1 MLILVVAIAVAVYLS
16 LLGRINALQRRVS
29 ALESKLD
36 VQQHLQRKHETPAA
50 VMEPARPVPTPA
62 PSEQYRKIS
71 QESEQAAPAVDKID
85 IGGQEEEDAA
95 TGMQPAAPS
104 AWEQTTASIFALIK
118 KNPFATAGVLMMLIG
133 AGFLFSLLA
142 INNILPPSV
151 RILSVALAGVAVF
164 AVGLRQATSRTLL
177 GLNLQGGALALE
189 YLCTLW
195 AYQGYNL
202 IGTSTAFVCLAGLST
217 LAFAWSVRTERVLF
231 AFIGLAGALLTP
243 IIASTGE
250 GTFAALSLYATWISL
265 LSVAVGLRLHAPS
278 LVGAALA
285 GSSALLGAAVDLPR
299 GTTSYTIAMALCMA
313 LAYNAAALFWTN
325 RADYL
330 NGARRA
336 SVVSVMTGASLIMA
350 GFMYLKAG
358 VSSGWCATVIGVT
371 ALVQLCAMRR
381 AVAQWKGWLLAIG
394 GGLSL
399 IAIGVG
405 LDGATRVIALA
416 ASALGFILIAH
427 ALEKALADIG
437 AALYWVVSAVASYHA
452 WEHGGAGVTPLAVC
466 ALVAIGASFLHKERR
481 TGLFYAACA
490 PLALDVAL
498 LQERFDDPTWVLS
511 WFLGWAVLATFA
523 GRRLHWMHMRLSA
536 LWLGVAGLY
545 LFVSPHTDTSMSGW
559 NTREALLIA
568 WLAGSAVLMRL
579 YNRDPDAP
587 IRFDQDTLGFATLL
601 VPVLANIELARAF
614 ATLHFS
620 GQVALAASILLWSA
634 WSVIARAVTF
644 VARFDWQ
651 ARQASIVAAGLT
663 AMGVA
668 TAPPAALTELSHW
681 AAVVLL
687 TGVAAYSDAPRRLPT
702 QALWGLAGAV
712 LAGSLLRAIGSAHG
726 LHEGAL
732 ALLFERVMQ
741 PWVSVFWAAAG
752 VVVVMTASRRM
763 VRHLWIGGG
772 IALAVLV
779 VKMLLIDLSALT
791 LVAKVTVFLVVGLG
805 FIGLGY
811 FCPLPPEQEREA
823 GVPE

>member
-1 MLILVVAIAVAVYLS
+1 MFILVVAIAAAVYFS
-16 LLGRINALQRRVS
+16 LLGKIKALQRRVS
-29 ALESKLD
+29 DLESKLD
-36 VQQHLQRKHETPAA
+36 LQQHTRRQPETHAA
-50 VMEPARPVPTPA
+50 VMEPARPVPA
-62 PSEQYRKIS
+62 PRSSDHYRDVSPQSEQG
-71 QESEQAAPAVDKID
+71 APAFDNIETGRQD
-85 IGGQEEEDAA
+85 EEDAA
-95 TGMQPAAPS
+95 TGMQSAAPS
-104 AWEQTTASIFALIK
+104 AWEQATASIFALIK

-142 INNILPPSV
+142 INNILPPPV
-151 RILSVALAGVAVF
+151 RVLSVALAGVAVF
-164 AVGLRQATSRTLL
+164 AVGLRQAASRTLL

-243 IIASTGE
+243 IIATTGE
-250 GTFAALSLYATWISL
+250 GTFAALSLYAAWISL

-285 GSSALLGAAVDLPR
+285 GSSALLGTALELPR
-299 GTTSYTIAMALCMA
+299 GTTSYTIATALCMA

-330 NGARRA
+330 AGARRA
-336 SVVSVMTGASLIMA
+336 SVVSVMAGASLIMA
-350 GFMYLKAG
+350 GFMYVKAG
-358 VSSGWCATVIGVT
+358 VSFGWCATVIGLT
-371 ALVQLCAMRR
+371 AVAQLCAMRR

-405 LDGATRVIALA
+405 LDGATRAIALA

-427 ALEKALADIG
+427 ALEKTFADIG
-437 AALYWVVSAVASYHA
+437 AALYWVVSAGASYHA

-490 PLALDVAL
+490 PLVLDAAL
-498 LQERFDDPTWVLS
+498 LRERFDDPTWALS
-511 WFLGWAVLATFA
+511 WFLVWAVLATFA
-523 GRRLHWMHMRLSA
+523 GRRLHWLHMRLSA
-536 LWLGVAGLY
+536 LWLLPAGLY
-545 LFVSPHTDTSMSGW
+545 LFLSPHIDISMSGW
-559 NTREALLIA
+559 NAREALLIA
-568 WLAGSAVLMRL
+568 WLAGSAALMRL
-579 YNRDPDAP
+579 YNRDSNVPV
-587 IRFDQDTLGFATLL
+587 RFDQDALGLATLL
-601 VPVLANIELARAF
+601 LPVLANIELARAF

-620 GQVALAASILLWSA
+620 GDAALASSILLWSA

-644 VARFDWQ
+644 ITRFDWQ
-651 ARQASIVAAGLT
+651 TRQASTVAACLT
-663 AMGVA
+663 VMGVA
-668 TAPPAALTELSHW
+668 TAPPAVLTELSHW

-687 TGVAAYSDAPRRLPT
+687 AWVAVYGDAPRGLPL
-702 QALWGLAGAV
+702 QARWGLVGAV

-726 LHEGAL
+726 LNEGAL
-732 ALLFERVMQ
+732 ALLFERIMQ

-752 VVVVMTASRRM
+752 VTVVMTASRRM
-763 VRHLWIGGG
+763 VRRLWIGGG

-779 VKMLLIDLSALT
+779 VKMLLVDLSALT
-791 LVAKVTVFLVVGLG
+791 LVAKVTVFLLVGLG